1 MGADTVRMDVPE
13 LVMVV
18 VDRERSSPDGY
29 EVFVKTMVPVKPSIT
44 ATDIVEVHEGPG
56 ALTLRNSGS
65 AES

>member
-18 VDRERSSPDGY
+18 FDRERSSPDGNA
-29 EVFVKTMVPVKPSIT
+29 VSVNVMVPVKPSMT
-44 ATDIVEVHEGPG
+44 ATVIVEVHEGPG

-65 AES
+65 TES